1 MSCSEGWRYM
11 DTLRPP
17 VYVCLRR
24 KPSASDGAYHPIAID
39 GRIDKVDWEHVP
51 WSERFVDIEGASRK
65 PTEYP
70 LTRFKMMYDDEHL
83 YIGAEL
89 IESKIWGTLRTKNST
104 MYHENDFEVFLNPDG
119 SRHHYYELELNCLNT
134 IWELLLHKPYKDGYS
149 IENPYNLAGLRTAV
163 YVDGI
168 TNSPQTVCN
177 KWCVEMAFPL
187 TELVQFDSL
196 RKRTA
201 LAGDVWRVNFSRVQY
216 ELDVVVDEE
225 SSELCYD
232 KVPGKPEANIVWA
245 PTGVIDIH
253 RPEKWGFV
261 FFSSQQELPG
271 GESELASA
279 MAEYLEQQIAMERVL
294 DMIYYDQR
302 EFYKLHETFAS
313 SFTQLYP
320 ALEAFAHSD
329 LLKKYDLSMPVITC
343 KSERA
348 GTHGDRHRSYVP
360 NLDPDDDNESGSG
373 ADANALLSPR
383 AKEIQRQEASGLFKN
398 YTASVQS
405 ATQQWS
411 VTHDGRLWKSVN

>member
-1 MSCSEGWRYM
+1 MSRSEEWRYM

-24 KPSASDGAYHPIAID
+24 KPSISDGVYHPMAID
-39 GRIDKVDWEHVP
+39 GRIDKEDWEHAP
-51 WSERFVDIEGASRK
+51 WSERFVDIEGAPRK

-89 IESKIWGTLRTKNST
+89 VESKIWGTLHTKNST

-134 IWELLLHKPYKDGYS
+134 IWELLLYKPYKDGYS
-149 IENPYNLAGLRTAV
+149 IENPYNLVGLRTAV

-168 TNSPQTVCN
+168 TNSPQTICN

-187 TELVQFDSL
+187 GELVQFDSL

-216 ELDVVVDEE
+216 ELDVVVDKE
-225 SSELCYD
+225 SSELCYE
-232 KVPGKPEANIVWA
+232 KVPNKPEANIVWA

-253 RPEKWGFV
+253 RPEKWGFM

-271 GESELASA
+271 GESELAST
-279 MAEYLEQQIAMERVL
+279 MAEYLEQQIAMERIL
-294 DMIYYDQR
+294 DTIYYDQR
-302 EFYKLHETFAS
+302 EFYKLHEAFAS
-313 SFTQLYP
+313 SFAQLYP

-329 LLKKYDLSMPVITC
+329 LLKKYDLSMPVITSM
-343 KSERA
+343 SERA
-348 GTHGDRHRSYVP
+348 KTHGDRHRSYVP
-360 NLDPDDDNESGSG
+360 NLDPDDDGDGGDGDPNV
-373 ADANALLSPR
+373 LLSPR
-383 AKEIQRQEASGLFKN
+383 AKEIQRLEASGLFKN
-398 YTASVQS
+398 YMASVQS
-405 ATQQWS
+405 TTQQWN